1 MPALLQ
7 WPVKESLIG
16 YISSLEDGQ
25 ITVTTPAERTPTS
38 FTFVAS
44 ETTEF
49 DHSSYTGKLS
59 FEGTVRFT
67 AYGGTMNIEINNPLV
82 ELSNGSGLL
91 FLKRGGLLSAPQ
103 LVDVAQLSRA
113 PGTNQFQVFLTEAGR
128 SILGEQYIAGQ
139 ELSPL
144 NITVKN

>member
-1 MPALLQ
+1 MPALLE

-25 ITVTTPAERTPTS
+25 ITLSAPAERTSSS
-38 FTFVAS
+38 FTFVAT

-49 DHSSYTGKLS
+49 DHSTYTGKLN

-82 ELSNGSGLL
+82 ELSNGSGFL
-91 FLKRGGLLSAPQ
+91 FIERGGLLSAPQ

-113 PGTNQFQVFLTEAGR
+113 PGTNQFQVFLTESGR
-128 SILGEQYIAGQ
+128 SILGEQYQAGQ